1 MKTHSRFKS
10 FLARDI
16 EQFLAHKRDLGR
28 RFDVEE
34 KTLVLLDRYLKICR
48 ISRLRAVTP
57 KLIDEFLLSRPRA
70 RPRSYNHLRCTLV
83 RLFAYLVNRGRLA
96 RTPVQSPPRRS
107 RYQPT
112 PLLFYASNAKPLLAI
127 TPPLVHR
134 P

>member
-10 FLARDI
+10 FLARDV
-16 EQFLAHKRDLGR
+16 EQFLAHKRALGR
-28 RFDVEE
+28 RYDVEE

-48 ISRLRAVTP
+48 ISRLRAITP
-57 KLIDEFLLSRPRA
+57 RLIDEFLLSRPRA

-107 RYQPT
+107 
-112 PLLFYASNAKPLLAI
+112 KD
-127 TPPLVHR
+127 
-134 P
+134 